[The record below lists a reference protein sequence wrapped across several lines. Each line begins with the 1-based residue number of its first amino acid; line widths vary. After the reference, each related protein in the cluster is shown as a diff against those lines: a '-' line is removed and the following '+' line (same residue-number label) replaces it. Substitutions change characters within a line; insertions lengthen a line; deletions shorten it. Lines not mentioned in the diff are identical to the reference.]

1 MAIGLFVGYVIML
14 FIPLLRGI
22 FEIRPL
28 PINVYALIGVVALVW
43 ALTLRLIWR
52 KRLLERF
59 LQVDWGN

>member
-1 MAIGLFVGYVIML
+1 MAIGLFAGYVIML
-14 FIPLLRGI
+14 FIPPLRGI

-28 PINVYALIGVVALVW
+28 PIGVYVLIGVVAMVW

-59 LQVDWGN
+59 LQVDWGD